1 MKISKCEWIFF
12 DVGSTLVDEE
22 EAYKHRLRDV
32 AEAVNEPFEKIYEM
46 ALKLYKENQKGDLKA
61 MELYGLSRFK
71 WHTED
76 EILYPDCKECLEI
89 LSKKYK
95 IGVIANQSLGTA
107 ERLEQHGILKY
118 IDLVVASAEEGVH
131 KPDRRIF
138 EIALERAGCL
148 PEQAVMIGDRLDNDI
163 IPAKNMGMQTVW
175 IRQGYWKYWQ
185 IQNEEEQPDYE
196 VSKLME
202 LIPLFM

>member
-1 MKISKCEWIFF
+1 MKISKSEWLFF

-32 AEAVNEPFEKIYEM
+32 AEAVKEPFEKIYEM
-46 ALKLYKENQKGDLKA
+46 ALKLYKENQKGDLKV
-61 MELYGLSRFK
+61 MELYGLPRLK

-76 EILYPDCKECLEI
+76 EILYPDCKECLETF
-89 LSKKYK
+89 SKKYK

-118 IDLVVASAEEGVH
+118 IDLVIASAEEGVH

-148 PEQAVMIGDRLDNDI
+148 PEHAVMIGDRLDNDI

-185 IQNEEEQPDYE
+185 VQNEEERPNHE
-196 VSKLME
+196 VSKLKD
-202 LIPLFM
+202 LLSLFM